1 MPVDGQMQVQVDRMI
16 RKLLSPCRQMALL
29 MRLVAAGDG
38 DLRIY
43 VSTGIQGV
51 DWWQSEFLLRDG
63 KIEYRGKGGDQEPRV
78 QIETGKTVTLDFR
91 TNTGTIQ

>member
-1 MPVDGQMQVQVDRMI
+1 MADAGAGRPDDSEVAFTLSSDGT
-16 RKLLSPCRQMALL
+16 AYEA
-29 MRLVAAGDG
+29 VAAGDG

-63 KIEYRGKGGDQEPRV
+63 KIEYRGKGGDQEPCV

>member
-1 MPVDGQMQVQVDRMI
+1 MPVDGQMQVDPDDSEVAFT
-16 RKLLSPCRQMALL
+16 LSSDGTAYEA
-29 MRLVAAGDG
+29 VAAGDG